1 MDEAVRLSGRTVAP
15 GEAHGS
21 ADLLSTLVDA
31 TVVIRSGR
39 QMGLLLWMA
48 SPGQA
53 RRFALD
59 SHERACE
66 RADDDV
72 TAFWRE
78 TLDWLSGRESGTG
91 DAAVWTGERASG

>member
-1 MDEAVRLSGRTVAP
+1 MDEAVRSSGRTTSR

-21 ADLLSTLVDA
+21 ADLLSTLVDG
-31 TVVIRSGR
+31 TVVVRSGR

-59 SHERACE
+59 RHERACE

-78 TLDWLSGRESGTG
+78 ALDWLSGRESNTEA
-91 DAAVWTGERASG
+91 AAVWTGARASG